1 MARDVQDTF
10 PQLVDNGLRML
21 LQLLTSWKNSITP
34 GLIKNQMEKNKKV
47 DLTENQQK
55 SKKVDFSLPEA
66 FALVMLCNCRPCPRR
81 LSAHILREV
90 KCLVKILGLNFSK
103 TLYILYLYEYFK
115 ITIIIII

>member
-21 LQLLTSWKNSITP
+21 LQLLTCWKNSITT
-34 GLIKNQMEKNKKV
+34 GLIKNQIEKNKKT
-47 DLTENQQK
+47 DLMDNKQK
-55 SKKVDFSLPEA
+55 LKKVDFSQAEA

-90 KCLVKILGLNFSK
+90 KCLVKILGW
-103 TLYILYLYEYFK
+103 
-115 ITIIIII
+115 